1 MINQHDAVGDQ
12 ILFLTMVRSPGEQT
26 RASLLI
32 ESIRA
37 FGGDLRHCPIW
48 LYEADPERAPCQDLV
63 EKGVEVLALS
73 LPDTVKGYYF
83 ADKVFACAKAE
94 EMAESGRQSL
104 IWIDPTC
111 LIIRPP
117 VLYDLGRVFDAAVRP
132 VHIKNVGI
140 LATEPL
146 DGFWKGVC
154 DVVEVQDIKTTV
166 ETFVDMQRIRSY
178 FNSHAFAINPFNG
191 LIGQWFACFEALV
204 RDEAYQRAFCGDDY
218 HQVFLHQAV
227 LSALLV
233 TKLEA
238 QRVRILPPDYNYPY
252 NLQVAVPQ
260 ERRAAVLNDLVC
272 IAYEDRSLDPDLV
285 DDIEIK
291 EPLRSWLRA
300 SAYPNR

>member
-12 ILFLTMVRSPGEQT
+12 ILFLTMVRSPGERS
-26 RASLLI
+26 RARMLI

-94 EMAESGRQSL
+94 EMAESGVQSL

-140 LATEPL
+140 LSTEPL

-178 FNSHAFAINPFNG
+178 FNSHAFAINPFKG
-191 LIGQWFACFEALV
+191 LMGQWFACFEALV

-260 ERRAAVLNDLVC
+260 KRRAAVLNDLVC
-272 IAYEDRSLDPDLV
+272 IAYEDHSLDPDLV

-300 SAYPNR
+300 RAYPNR